1 MMSSG
6 RSGLPSGY
14 NFSLSSASFYTYA
27 SDSIAMHRFQIVA
40 FGSVAFVIAI
50 IGINQSIFSGFA
62 SLNAI
67 AAGWLIL
74 AMVDILWVLYFTSEK
89 DSLSL
94 YLFKS
99 LGTGGLTPP
108 SR

>member
-1 MMSSG
+1 
-6 RSGLPSGY
+6 
-14 NFSLSSASFYTYA
+14 
-27 SDSIAMHRFQIVA
+27 MHRFQIVA
-40 FGSVAFVIAI
+40 FGSVAFVFAI

-62 SLNAI
+62 FLNA
-67 AAGWLIL
+67 WPIL

-99 LGTGGLTPP
+99 LGTGGLTPR